1 VRCGKVA
8 QSLWGIEIFSY
19 HRCLSSSSIKAVRE
33 GSIISG
39 LSLTHTA
46 VSASRQCPEGV
57 PTLRL
62 IARIDICID
71 EEKTSNIQS
80 RGYANAEKLAYRV
93 PQKATTSSCWMAAY
107 FLNSLDV
114 PPADSDS
121 TWRTDHQTSV
131 AHQWPSAADD
141 DRWHP
146 LGGHGKVNRNDVSK
160 DRSRTLNAAFRLYSM
175 GVVGF
180 GARAFDTLV
189 AAPN

>member
-1 VRCGKVA
+1 MSRKAGIIHARPWSGKSTTLFSAGRGRLGQEAVKAVQSQYLLRDTQLLLPLLLSSLPLVRCGKVA

-93 PQKATTSSCWMAAY
+93 PQKATTSSC
-107 FLNSLDV
+107 
-114 PPADSDS
+114 
-121 TWRTDHQTSV
+121 
-131 AHQWPSAADD
+131 
-141 DRWHP
+141 
-146 LGGHGKVNRNDVSK
+146 
-160 DRSRTLNAAFRLYSM
+160 
-175 GVVGF
+175 
-180 GARAFDTLV
+180 
-189 AAPN
+189 